1 VEHSSAPKSRRAGA
15 AADVVSADPSAS
27 PAGAELATGLEGH
40 CADLGSAATA
50 QLVCRRRSVR
60 YVSRDCGD
68 LLSVSLLV
76 AVVVS
81 AHSALRSAAGREAG
95 SPALA
100 RWSGNPKASHEIS
113 GRCTDVQNVAHRR
126 TRGRRIEYQDG
137 GPHLLSAVIA
147 EVTHQT
153 RLDYAQ
159 RVLFEPID
167 IHTRPTQVL
176 ALGDRKR

>member
-1 VEHSSAPKSRRAGA
+1 MW
-15 AADVVSADPSAS
+15 VSADPSAS
-27 PAGAELATGLEGH
+27 PTRAELVTGLAG
-40 CADLGSAATA
+40 TA
-50 QLVCRRRSVR
+50 QTWGPAANPLVCRRRSVR